1 MGTFTGPCTSLWMS
15 WGGFEALGDKGGK
28 GSACIFPALQA
39 SQDYLGSWGGRGAG
53 QCHGPSDIWWWE
65 GEELLPINLCSS
77 VWNTFPYLSQ
87 SCLRAYGV
95 GAHCYI
101 FSCFFLYQ
109 SSLQWGCPQW
119 HFIQQLRLSLLV
131 WPLGQV
137 TLLEAGQH
145 WAWAGLQGYSWASQ
159 WV

>member
-1 MGTFTGPCTSLWMS
+1 MS

-87 SCLRAYGV
+87 LCLRAYGLGLTV
-95 GAHCYI
+95 T
-101 FSCFFLYQ
+101 FFLV
-109 SSLQWGCPQW
+109 SSC
-119 HFIQQLRLSLLV
+119 IS
-131 WPLGQV
+131 QV
-137 TLLEAGQH
+137 CSGAAHNGIS
-145 WAWAGLQGYSWASQ
+145 YSS
-159 WV
+159 